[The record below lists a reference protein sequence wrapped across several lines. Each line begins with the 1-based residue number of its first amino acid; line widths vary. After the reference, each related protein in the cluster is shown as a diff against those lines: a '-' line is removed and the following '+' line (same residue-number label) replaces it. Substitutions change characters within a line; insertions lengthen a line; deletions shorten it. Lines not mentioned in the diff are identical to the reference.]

1 MCSTTIEA
9 TTSVQNNTVLMKK
22 SPITSSARQFNEQ
35 QTDPTASL
43 ADIIQKAIKD
53 SQAIILNKMNELKLK
68 CVIGSNEQ
76 LNMKKQLEQ
85 NIVPQMNGLTGRI
98 SSLCSK
104 LGQTGIIKVDEE
116 QKSLSQVAQLEHLY
130 QIQQK
135 RVHSQPNEEDRNMHT
150 ISNYAL

>member
-1 MCSTTIEA
+1 MAGAPECQYKVSYRKHFLQQRQNQSVIPNSNPWFPSTAKMCSTTIEA

-53 SQAIILNKMNELKLK
+53 SQAIILNKMNELELK

-76 LNMKKQLEQ
+76 LNMKK
-85 NIVPQMNGLTGRI
+85 
-98 SSLCSK
+98 
-104 LGQTGIIKVDEE
+104 
-116 QKSLSQVAQLEHLY
+116 
-130 QIQQK
+130 
-135 RVHSQPNEEDRNMHT
+135 
-150 ISNYAL
+150 